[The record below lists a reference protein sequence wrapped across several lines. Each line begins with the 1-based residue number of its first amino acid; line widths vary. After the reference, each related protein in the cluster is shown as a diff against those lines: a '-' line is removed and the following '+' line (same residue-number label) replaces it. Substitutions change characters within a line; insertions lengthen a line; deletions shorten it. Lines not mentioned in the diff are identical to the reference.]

1 VSKKLIIIIAAVA
14 LPALGAGGY
23 FGYSMFLAGGGSKGG
38 SPVLKQ
44 KAMFKKQ
51 RTAMKLRIKQR
62 IDGPIVA
69 LGDDFVVNLGGLAHF
84 AKFDV
89 SLKVDKATPLAAAAA
104 ADSAATAELE
114 DLAQIR
120 DIVIADTSSYS
131 AGQLATITGKDKLK
145 ERIMTDV
152 SNKTNTV
159 ALDVYFTGFA
169 IQ

>member
-14 LPALGAGGY
+14 LPALGGGGY
-23 FGYSMFLAGGGSKGG
+23 FGYTMFLAGGGKAA
-38 SPVLKQ
+38 SPVAAQKLALKE
-44 KAMFKKQ
+44 Q
-51 RTAMKLRIKQR
+51 RAAMKLRVKQR
-62 IDGPIVA
+62 IDGPIVP

-84 AKFDV
+84 AKFNL
-89 SLKVDKATPLAAAAA
+89 SLKVDKASPLAAAAHG
-104 ADSAATAELE
+104 STAEPALE
-114 DLAQIR
+114 DQAQIR

-131 AGQLATITGKDKLK
+131 AGQLATMGGKNKLK

-159 ALDVYFTGFA
+159 ALDIYFTGFA

>member
-14 LPALGAGGY
+14 LPAVGGGGY
-23 FGYSMFLAGGGSKGG
+23 FGYTMFLAGGGKAK
-38 SPVLKQ
+38 SPVAAQ
-44 KAMFKKQ
+44 KAMLKKQ
-51 RTAMKLRIKQR
+51 RTAMKVRIKQR
-62 IDGPIVA
+62 IDGPIVT

-89 SLKVDKATPLAAAAA
+89 SLKVDKATKLAAAA
-104 ADSAATAELE
+104 STATADPTLE
-114 DLAQIR
+114 DQAQIR

-131 AGQLATITGKDKLK
+131 AAQLASMSGKNKLK

-152 SNKTNTV
+152 ANKTNTV

>member
-14 LPALGAGGY
+14 VPALGAGGY
-23 FGYSMFLAGGGSKGG
+23 FGYTMFLAGGGKGK
-38 SPVLKQ
+38 SPVAAQ
-44 KAMFKKQ
+44 KAMLKKE
-51 RTAMKLRIKQR
+51 RTAMKLRVKQR
-62 IDGPIVA
+62 IDGPIVT

-89 SLKVDKATPLAAAAA
+89 SLKVDKATKLAAAGAE
-104 ADSAATAELE
+104 ATADPTLE
-114 DLAQIR
+114 DQAQIR
-120 DIVIADTSSYS
+120 DIVIADTSAYS
-131 AGQLATITGKDKLK
+131 AAQLASMSGKNKLK

-152 SNKTNTV
+152 AKKTNTV

>member
-14 LPALGAGGY
+14 LPALGGGGY
-23 FGYSMFLAGGGSKGG
+23 FGYTMFLAGGGKGT
-38 SPVLKQ
+38 SPVAAQ
-44 KAMFKKQ
+44 KAMLKKQ

-62 IDGPIVA
+62 IDGPIVT

-89 SLKVDKATPLAAAAA
+89 SLKVDKATKLAAAAA
-104 ADSAATAELE
+104 AATADPALE
-114 DLAQIR
+114 DQAQIR

-131 AGQLATITGKDKLK
+131 ATQLASMAGKNKLK

-152 SNKTNTV
+152 ANKTNTV

>member
-1 VSKKLIIIIAAVA
+1 MSKKLIIIIAAVG
-14 LPALGAGGY
+14 LPVLGGGGY
-23 FGYSMFLAGGGSKGG
+23 FGYTMFLAGGGKAA
-38 SPVLKQ
+38 SPVAAQKLALK
-44 KAMFKKQ
+44 KE

-62 IDGPIVA
+62 IDGPIVP

-89 SLKVDKATPLAAAAA
+89 SLKVDKKTPLAAAAA
-104 ADSAATAELE
+104 AATAEAALE
-114 DLAQIR
+114 DQAQIR
-120 DIVIADTSSYS
+120 DIIIADTSSYS
-131 AGQLATITGKDKLK
+131 ASQLATMSGKNKLK

-152 SNKTNTV
+152 SKKTDTV